1 MGRPPKFTADAMLD
15 AAADLLLDGGP
26 SALTAAGVARHLT
39 APSGSVYHRFGSR
52 DELAAALWMRT
63 VERFDADV
71 VAILREP
78 GDAVDVAVVAA
89 RSVITWSREHP
100 IDAYVLTLFRREDL
114 AGGEIGAD
122 LADRATSLGR
132 RQAATIREL
141 ADRLGLTP
149 GEVSFA
155 VAGIPMAAVRG
166 PIERR
171 EPIPEWVPDVVERA
185 VRAALTVPDRR
196 RRSRPKERS

>member
-15 AAADLLLDGGP
+15 AAAGLLLEGGLP
-26 SALTAAGVARHLT
+26 ALTAAGVARQVK

-63 VERFDADV
+63 VERFDVEV
-71 VAILREP
+71 VETLNSP
-78 GDAVDVAVVAA
+78 GDPVDVAVATA
-89 RSVITWSREHP
+89 LRLIAWSREQP
-100 IDAYVLTLFRREDL
+100 VDAFVLTMFRREDL
-114 AGGEIGAD
+114 AGGEVGAD
-122 LADRATSLGR
+122 LAERATNLGNRQSTTIRRLAKRLGR
-132 RQAATIREL
+132 AS
-141 ADRLGLTP
+141 D
-149 GEVSFA
+149 EVSFA

-171 EPIPEWVPDVVERA
+171 EPIPAWAPDVVERA
-185 VRAALTVPDRR
+185 VRAALTMPERR